1 MLTNTGYITTDDGVR
16 LFYESVGTGQ
26 AATLL
31 VTNGPPW
38 IKDFTR
44 FAGNRTIIFYDA
56 RNRGQ
61 SDYP

>member
-1 MLTNTGYITTDDGVR
+1 MRTTKGYITTHDGVR

-26 AATLL
+26 AMLL
-31 VTNGPPW
+31 VPNGPPW

-44 FAGNRTIIFYDA
+44 FARNRTVVFYDA

-61 SDYP
+61 SD